1 MASYQNAVVYAIR
14 SYQTDQFYIGS
25 TRTPMYKRLSDHRG
39 KYKQWCNDNTRQ
51 YVSSFEILQY
61 PDAYIELIEE
71 YPCDNVQQ
79 LRKKEGECIRLH
91 YDTCVNVNVAGRSKK
106 EYAEE
111 HKEKT
116 DAYQEAYREA
126 HKEQQ
131 SAYDKAYR
139 EDHKE
144 KLNAKSKAYREAHRD
159 EVLAFSKAYREANR
173 EELLAKRREQY
184 AKAKAAKA
192 DAP

>member
-25 TRTPMYKRLSDHRG
+25 TRTPLHKRFWTHTSSYNLWTKDG
-39 KYKQWCNDNTRQ
+39 KHYIT
-51 YVSSFEILQY
+51 SFEILQY

-131 SAYDKAYR
+131 SAYDKAYH
-139 EDHKE
+139 EAHKE